1 MTKRNKLLIL
11 SACKNCLFFCQCIIL
26 QQDISLHLQIV
37 KIETTIDLCEAKW
50 HARKFLQEKI
60 NYQDRLTDVTTSYKR
75 YVII

>member
-1 MTKRNKLLIL
+1 M
-11 SACKNCLFFCQCIIL
+11 
-26 QQDISLHLQIV
+26 V
-37 KIETTIDLCEAKW
+37 KIETTIDLREAKW